1 MSRGR
6 TFPFALLVDA
16 VLEGLASLEDRS
28 LGGFDLDFLAGAGI
42 AGSAG
47 RPGLHFERAKAD
59 DLNLVAIGQGL
70 GYNIDEGVNG
80 LFGILLV
87 GAGLLRQGGDQ
98 FSLVLGKFLLV
109 VFRALN
115 GLI

>member
-47 RPGLHFERAKAD
+47 RPGLHFERAKAEIPPCCVPCLKRLD
-59 DLNLVAIGQGL
+59 
-70 GYNIDEGVNG
+70 
-80 LFGILLV
+80 
-87 GAGLLRQGGDQ
+87 
-98 FSLVLGKFLLV
+98 LVLPD
-109 VFRALN
+109 
-115 GLI
+115 